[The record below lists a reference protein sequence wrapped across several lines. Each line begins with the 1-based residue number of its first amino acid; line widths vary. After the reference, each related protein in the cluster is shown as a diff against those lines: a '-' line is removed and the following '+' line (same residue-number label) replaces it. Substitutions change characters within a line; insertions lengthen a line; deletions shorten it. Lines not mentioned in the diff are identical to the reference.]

1 MCSLDEAR
9 VRAVIEDRAGRL
21 RMPGRVPA
29 RHCAMAGCELHDLSI
44 TVDAEAACGDG
55 ILRIRQPKIGGGQ
68 VDVWMP
74 VTFHLRKVDGRWSVT
89 DERTPMP
96 IHARC
101 TPGSLLGAGCLPEVS
116 ARVRCPA

>member
-21 RMPGRVPA
+21 PIAGRLAA
-29 RHCAMAGCELHDLSI
+29 RYCPMAGCELHDLSI
-44 TVDAEAACGDG
+44 TVNAEAACGDG
-55 ILRIRQPKIGGGQ
+55 VLRIRQPKIGGGQ

-74 VTFHLRKVDGRWSVT
+74 VTFHLRKVNGTWSVT

-96 IHARC
+96 IRARGA
-101 TPGSLLGAGCLPEVS
+101 PRSLDCS
-116 ARVRCPA
+116 H